1 MIFCPMIDTATLN
14 KSDMAERITIALTA
28 DEETML
34 MKSGHS
40 KSDINQ
46 IASCVKKT
54 KYFLKNGQEETPLSP
69 EEAIN
74 ILGRDEWAKGV
85 ARATFYGETTRWGL
99 NDERVT
105 LRANNYAR

>member
-1 MIFCPMIDTATLN
+1 M
-14 KSDMAERITIALTA
+14 KERITVALTA
-28 DEETML
+28 DEKEML

-40 KSDINQ
+40 KSDINE
-46 IASCVKKT
+46 IVSCVKKT

-74 ILGRDEWAKGV
+74 ILGRDEWAKGI

-99 NDERVT
+99 NNERVAV
-105 LRANNYAR
+105 RANNYTR

>member
-1 MIFCPMIDTATLN
+1 MEE
-14 KSDMAERITIALTA
+14 KITIALTA

-34 MKSGHS
+34 KKSGHS
-40 KSDINQ
+40 ERDIKE

-74 ILGRDEWAKGV
+74 ILGRDEWARGV
-85 ARATFYGETTRWGL
+85 ARATFYGESTRWGL
-99 NDERVT
+99 NNERVT
-105 LRANNYAR
+105 VRAKNHAR

>member
-1 MIFCPMIDTATLN
+1 
-14 KSDMAERITIALTA
+14 MAERITIALTT
-28 DEETML
+28 DEKTML

-40 KSDINQ
+40 KNDINE
-46 IASCVKKT
+46 IVSSVKKT

-74 ILGRDEWAKGV
+74 ILGRDEWARGV
-85 ARATFYGETTRWGL
+85 ARATFYGESTRWGL

-105 LRANNYAR
+105 VRANNHAR